1 MLRPHGIDAELCD
14 SSGNHCFYSKM
25 KNSTYSS
32 ESCHCYPNCNSVK
45 YSYVEKQIPIAVKR
59 ECGKSSKGFQ
69 YTASRKI
76 TNAVPYMISV
86 YRKLSEHDASKGPLD
101 VDKELKI
108 QLLLR
113 EWCEES
119 FKKDISIVEVQI
131 EGQSYVTMKQSLR
144 HPLSSKIGQLG
155 GTLGVFT
162 GFSFMALVEIV
173 YWIVII
179 LKDLAWDFKNKYFSC

>member
-1 MLRPHGIDAELCD
+1 MLRPNGRDAEVCD

-25 KNSTYSS
+25 KNFTYSS
-32 ESCHCYPNCNSVK
+32 ESCKCYPNCNTVK
-45 YSYVEKQIPIAVKR
+45 FTYVENKIPISVKR

-69 YTASRKI
+69 YAASRKI
-76 TNAVPYMISV
+76 TNSVPFMASV
-86 YRKLSEHDASKGPLD
+86 VKKLSGHDASKGPFD
-101 VDKELKI
+101 VDKELN
-108 QLLLR
+108 LVSMLR

-119 FKKDISIVEVQI
+119 FMKDISIVEVQI

-173 YWIVII
+173 YWIII
-179 LKDLAWDFKNKYFSC
+179 TLKDLAWDFKNKYFSC